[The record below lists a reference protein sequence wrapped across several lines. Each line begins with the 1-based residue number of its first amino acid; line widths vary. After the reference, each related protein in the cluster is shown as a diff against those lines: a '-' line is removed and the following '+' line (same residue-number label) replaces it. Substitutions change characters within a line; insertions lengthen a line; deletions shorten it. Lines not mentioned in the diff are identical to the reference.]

1 MREGFNNV
9 DDESFISDDEEMC
22 EEEEDEDCPT
32 IRLSKVEKA
41 RLRSPWRQTLIVKV
55 LGRTVGYTYLLRR
68 IKALWHPK
76 SHIDLVAMDN
86 DYFLV
91 KFASKD
97 DYNFAKYEG
106 PWMVMDHYLIVK
118 EWSPNFDPM
127 IDSTE
132 RVLVWVRFPCLQ
144 IEYYDQDFL
153 MKVGEKIGKPIR
165 IDQTTGLVSRG
176 KFARLCVEVDIT
188 KPLLSKFKLRRRVRR
203 IEYEGIHLVCFHC
216 GVYGHRKDN
225 CPMLGQSF
233 VLEERTEKGDNGDIP
248 AVDTNGEEK
257 GQIREEIINP
267 EIMEN
272 FGPWMLAAR
281 KFRRS
286 DRKWN
291 GRENHATSYDKRK
304 DIRRD
309 SDLLRKFR
317 GKSSNFE
324 VLQMLSSQD
333 GINDSNGPEAEENIL
348 GHNGLDLTLVGKLG
362 GRGRMPNVQISEK
375 EVRYAQTNVDLAQS
389 IRSENEHNFEK
400 RREQMLNLRKSK
412 QAAAEAEHIV
422 VRSSQNGKS
431 VVRKVVN
438 NISNDE
444 GMENMT
450 LFSKEV
456 QEEHHQDPP
465 NSSIRVGDVA
475 LMVIE
480 DVRDGGG
487 TGDCPKRDQ

>member
-1 MREGFNNV
+1 M
-9 DDESFISDDEEMC
+9 
-22 EEEEDEDCPT
+22 
-32 IRLSKVEKA
+32 
-41 RLRSPWRQTLIVKV
+41 
-55 LGRTVGYTYLLRR
+55 GYAYLLRR

-97 DYNFAKYEG
+97 DYNFAKYEE
-106 PWMVMDHYLIVK
+106 PWMVMEHYLIVK

-127 IDSTE
+127 MDSTK
-132 RVLVWVRFPCLQ
+132 RILVWVRFPCLP

-153 MKVGEKIGKPIR
+153 MKVGEKIRKPIR

-248 AVDTNGEEK
+248 TADTNGGEK
-257 GQIREEIINP
+257 GQIWEEIVNP

-281 KFRRS
+281 KFCHS

-291 GRENHATSYDKRK
+291 GRDNHATSYDKGK

-309 SDLLRKFR
+309 SDLLCNSR

-324 VLQMLSSQD
+324 VL
-333 GINDSNGPEAEENIL
+333 
-348 GHNGLDLTLVGKLG
+348 
-362 GRGRMPNVQISEK
+362 
-375 EVRYAQTNVDLAQS
+375 
-389 IRSENEHNFEK
+389 
-400 RREQMLNLRKSK
+400 
-412 QAAAEAEHIV
+412 
-422 VRSSQNGKS
+422 
-431 VVRKVVN
+431 
-438 NISNDE
+438 
-444 GMENMT
+444 
-450 LFSKEV
+450 
-456 QEEHHQDPP
+456 
-465 NSSIRVGDVA
+465 
-475 LMVIE
+475 
-480 DVRDGGG
+480 
-487 TGDCPKRDQ
+487 